1 MTGGPMTG
9 GPMTGGPMTGGPM
22 TGGPMTGGPM
32 TGGPMTGGSAPR
44 AANTTNLG
52 SLATEAV
59 RPELA
64 ALDLLGTT
72 ELVSLMAADSR
83 RATDAV
89 VAAVPAISAAVEA
102 VCDRLGAGGR
112 LIYVGAGTAGRLA
125 VLDAAELGPTFSVPA
140 GQAEAVI
147 AGGDS
152 ALRHPAEGAEDDR
165 EAGNAA
171 MASLGVSQADAVI
184 GVSASGRTP
193 FVLGAIDHA
202 RTAGAATIGLA
213 CNVGSPL
220 SAAADYP
227 IELVVGGEVVA
238 GSSRMNAGTAQ
249 KITLNTISTSV
260 MVRLGKTYGNL
271 MVDVRATNDKLRDR
285 AVRIVQA
292 VTGVGPEPARAALAA
307 TAWDVKVACLVV
319 SSGRDAGSVAP
330 VLEAAN
336 GRLRAAL
343 AFLAEQDGPAA
354 EQD

>member
-1 MTGGPMTG
+1 MTGSPTPGV
-9 GPMTGGPMTGGPM
+9 
-22 TGGPMTGGPM
+22 
-32 TGGPMTGGSAPR
+32 
-44 AANTTNLG
+44 ANTANLG

-59 RPELA
+59 RPELGT
-64 ALDLLGTT
+64 LDLLGTA
-72 ELVSLMAADSR
+72 ELVSLMATDSR

-102 VCDRLGAGGR
+102 VCDRLEAGGR

-152 ALRHPAEGAEDDR
+152 ALRHAAEGAEDDR
-165 EAGNAA
+165 SAGSAA
-171 MASLGVSQADAVI
+171 MASLGVSRADTVI

-213 CNVGSPL
+213 CNIGSPL
-220 SAAADYP
+220 SDAADFP
-227 IELVVGGEVVA
+227 IELVVGGEVIA

-249 KITLNTISTSV
+249 KITLNTISTAV

-292 VTGVGPEPARAALAA
+292 VTGVGPEPAQEALSAA
-307 TAWDVKVACLVV
+307 AWDVKLACLVV
-319 SSGRDAGSVAP
+319 SSGTDARTVAP
-330 VLEAAN
+330 VLEAAK

-343 AFLAEQDGPAA
+343 TLLAERDGGLA
-354 EQD
+354 EEGRGFGESDGGRAEPEVGWG